1 MKKGQNN
8 MNAIS
13 RFSIGVCT
21 VMVAGFSGVIQAEPK
36 IYSDQA
42 EFAAALPV
50 EPSILDFDGFSAG
63 TTIADAS
70 TTEGITFSYDFQG
83 LRMKIAHLYSTT
95 SAPNFLG
102 TNDGAVFHDGDD
114 FSLSFL
120 PGSAVGLHFISA
132 DPLIDG
138 DLTITAAGIT
148 ASLVADD
155 VQETLPDGSRVY
167 FLGIIDDQVPF
178 QKARIVALA
187 GGFFLYNVDDIV
199 TAPAQVTEAASSIDG
214 AVARHP
220 PQLVAEHAKSGTA
233 DR

>member
-1 MKKGQNN
+1 

-13 RFSIGVCT
+13 RFSIGVCA
-21 VMVAGFSGVIQAEPK
+21 VMFAGVSGVIQAEPK

-42 EFAAALPV
+42 AFAAALPA
-50 EPSILDFDGFSAG
+50 EPLILDFDELSAG

-70 TTEGITFSYDFQG
+70 TAEGITFSYDFQG
-83 LRMKIAHLYSTT
+83 LRMKIAHLYATT
-95 SAPNFLG
+95 SSPNFLG
-102 TNDGAVFHDGDD
+102 TNDGGVFHDGDD

-138 DLTITAAGIT
+138 DLTITAAGVT
-148 ASLVADD
+148 ASLVTDD
-155 VQETLPDGSRVY
+155 VQDTLPDGSRVY
-167 FLGIIDDQVPF
+167 FLGIIDDQIPF

-187 GGFFLYNVDDIV
+187 GGFFLYNVDDIM
-199 TAPAQVTEAASSIDG
+199 TAPAKVTEASGSTDG
-214 AVARHP
+214 AVASH
-220 PQLVAEHAKSGTA
+220 QLQLAAERAKSGST